1 MACCERNGRTVFAP
15 GDAPPRRLGRLDRL
29 LRRAAPPDRRGAG
42 VVAGRA
48 RALPFSLGAFM
59 RDYYDRKML
68 RLNHTKTHFDPAE
81 LWRRD
86 DFLADL
92 RAIADDGK
100 ISKANTVKSYPPGRQ
115 KKWSVPAGTD
125 SEEAARLIEGKMSEG
140 HSFVLAYEHVS
151 AARRPMRWLSDGIFE
166 LTGLPASIHLY
177 CSAKGAQVLK
187 PHTDPYD
194 VLVWQLVGSKS
205 WRACV
210 PREEMAS
217 GSFNVTVPL
226 SDSQRCLL
234 QELAKD
240 NIEGCTTYTV
250 DDAASLDCED
260 FLMEPGDV
268 LYMPKGVVHYA
279 DTHKDTETFHLT
291 IGLHRVN
298 MQWLD
303 VLHYMID
310 AHLRKSDDGD
320 GSEPSDDEVDPAAD
334 DADAVSPA
342 DGEAEGE
349 AGGAAAAAAAPP
361 VPAAKRRC
369 MSSSSYT
376 LRARRACTCRRRCR
390 AGCCAATGRRR
401 WRRPTRATPT
411 AAAAAATRRGV
422 ASCALSCGRSCGASF
437 RSTSSGLGVAAAR
450 GAAEAVAARLGD
462 GAQGGRGGEPPVLD
476 AAAGVWWWSGDAS
489 LVSTLDGDEE
499 ALQEALVRVG
509 RVITYENTT
518 APWWGK
524 REKGGSTEL
533 RRANA
538 PPTSGRTLC
547 DDAAGPAGGLAGWE
561 AECRGSDANVCE
573 VFVDGRSGAAARNGS
588 GASFSCAEF
597 CGAHGLWC
605 EASWDDRP
613 PHRCEAAAGKPNC
626 AAKRSSQICR
636 CRREC
641 GDRGPWDCFEP
652 GCPARSVGC
661 DILSEACDLSFG
673 EIWNDVP
680 LEGDIP
686 VHAACPLACGKCVCA
701 APSPPPLHIVQK
713 PPRIEAKRA

>member
-1 MACCERNGRTVFAP
+1 MLLLAAL
-15 GDAPPRRLGRLDRL
+15 DAWTGSSGARHLPTDAAQASSRLS
-29 LRRAAPPDRRGAG
+29 
-42 VVAGRA
+42 

-310 AHLRKSDDGD
+310 AHLRKGDDGD
-320 GSEPSDDEVDPAAD
+320 GGEHGDDEADPAAD

-349 AGGAAAAAAAPP
+349 AGGAAAAAAPP
-361 VPAAKRRC
+361 VPAAKRAVHELLELYAESAEGVHLQEAVSGWLLRC
-369 MSSSSYT
+369 H
-376 LRARRACTCRRRCR
+376 
-390 AGCCAATGRRR
+390 
-401 WRRPTRATPT
+401 RPSAL
-411 AAAAAATRRGV
+411 AAANASDTDGGGSGDAPGV
-422 ASCALSCGRSCGASF
+422 ASCAELWEELRRVFSLHLERFGGWLLR
-437 RSTSSGLGVAAAR
+437 VARRKPWRLALETAR
-450 GAAEAVAARLGD
+450 KEA
-462 GAQGGRGGEPPVLD
+462 RGGEPPVLD

-509 RVITYENTT
+509 RVVTYENTT

-713 PPRIEAKRA
+713 PPRVESKRA